1 LVLRDVSSQSDPGA
15 LLSVFVA
22 RKDTPNVRE
31 HVGTIN
37 WFGVFDPMEGM
48 HHEGRVAR
56 TFRFDASRALQA
68 LKIDNAQELTV
79 TFEAASGLV
88 ASGEKAA
95 TTKPPRPRPRFSS
108 AAARR

>member
-1 LVLRDVSSQSDPGA
+1 MSSQSDPGA
-15 LLSVFVA
+15 LLSVFIA
-22 RKDTPNVRE
+22 RKDAPDVRE

-37 WFGVFDPMEGM
+37 WFGVFDPMQGM

-56 TFRFDASRALQA
+56 TFRFDPSKALQT

-79 TFEAASGLV
+79 TFAAASGLV
-88 ASGEKAA
+88 ASRSPRAPKF
-95 TTKPPRPRPRFSS
+95 PRPRPKLSS